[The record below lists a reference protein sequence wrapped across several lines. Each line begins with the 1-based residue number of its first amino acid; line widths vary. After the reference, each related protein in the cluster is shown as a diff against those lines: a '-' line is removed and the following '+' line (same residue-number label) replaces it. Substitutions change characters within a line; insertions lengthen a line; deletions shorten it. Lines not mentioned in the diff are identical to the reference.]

1 MSADHESKDA
11 SRPSA
16 EVERETEA
24 GAGPSGVEGQ
34 PGAVE
39 STRPATHD
47 MAMLFTC
54 KVCFETGLLDEGF

>member
-1 MSADHESKDA
+1 M
-11 SRPSA
+11 
-16 EVERETEA
+16 ETEA

-34 PGAVE
+34 PAVVGAVE

-54 KVCFETGLLDEGF
+54 KVRFETRLLDEGF